1 MKTVDIIVPCYNE
14 AEGLKLFYEETEK
27 VVSKIAGYEFSYL
40 FINDGSRDDSL
51 KLMRGLAAEHPRVHY
66 ISFSRNFGKEA
77 GMNAGL
83 THSTGDY
90 VIIMDADLQ
99 HPPALIPHFVEAIET
114 GYDCAAACRSTR
126 AGEKGLRSFFSDL
139 FYKFSNAMTEV
150 KLPQNAVDYRMMS
163 RKMVDAICSM
173 SEVER
178 FSKGIFAWVGFDT
191 AWIPYENVE
200 RAVGTSKWSF
210 RGLVRY
216 AIDGIT
222 AFTVKPLRM
231 IRDLGLLL
239 FLFSLVYI
247 LVVFIKT
254 LVRGVDVPG
263 YASIVCLLLFLG
275 GVIEFS
281 LGIVGEYI
289 SHIYL
294 EAKDRPIYIIQETDL
309 TEGRSR
315 SAEKE
320 NADGQDD
327 KA

>member
-77 GMNAGL
+77 GMYAGL

-126 AGEKGLRSFFSDL
+126 AGEKGLRSFFSGL

-200 RAVGTSKWSF
+200 RAVGSSKWSF

-231 IRDLGLLL
+231 IRDMGLLL

-247 LVVFIKT
+247 LVVFVKT

>member
-51 KLMRGLAAEHPRVHY
+51 KLMRGLAAEHPHVHY
-66 ISFSRNFGKEA
+66 ISFSRNFSKEA
-77 GMNAGL
+77 GMYAGL
-83 THSTGDY
+83 THSPGDY

-126 AGEKGLRSFFSDL
+126 AGEKGLRSFFSGL

-200 RAVGTSKWSF
+200 RAVGSSKWSF

-231 IRDLGLLL
+231 IRDMGLLL

>member
-14 AEGLKLFYEETEK
+14 ADGLNLFYEETEK
-27 VVSKIAGYEFSYL
+27 VVSQIAGYEFSYL
-40 FINDGSRDDSL
+40 FINDGSRDGSL
-51 KLMRGLAAEHPRVHY
+51 AVMRKLSAEHPRVHY

-77 GMNAGL
+77 GMYAGL

-99 HPPALIPHFVEAIET
+99 HPPALIPQFTDAIEK

-126 AGEKGLRSFFSDL
+126 TGEKGLRSFMSGL

-163 RKMVDAICSM
+163 RRMVDAICSM

-210 RGLVRY
+210 KGLVKY

-239 FLFSLVYI
+239 FIISLIYI

-254 LVRGVDVPG
+254 LVSGVDVPG
-263 YASIVCLLLFLG
+263 YASTICLLLFLG

-281 LGIVGEYI
+281 IGIVGEYI

-294 EAKDRPIYIIQETDL
+294 EAKDRPVYIIQDTDL

-315 SAEKE
+315 LSNKE

>member
-51 KLMRGLAAEHPRVHY
+51 KLMRGLAAEHQRVHY

-77 GMNAGL
+77 GMYAGL

-126 AGEKGLRSFFSDL
+126 AGEKGLRSFFSGL

-210 RGLVRY
+210 KGLVRY

-231 IRDLGLLL
+231 IRDMGLLL

-247 LVVFIKT
+247 LVVFVKT

>member
-14 AEGLKLFYEETEK
+14 ADGLDLFYEETEK
-27 VVSKIAGYEFSYL
+27 VVSKITGYEFSYL
-40 FINDGSRDDSL
+40 FINDGSRDGSL
-51 KLMRGLAAEHPRVHY
+51 AVMRKLAAEHPRVHY

-77 GMNAGL
+77 GMYAGL

-90 VIIMDADLQ
+90 AIIMDADLQ
-99 HPPALIPHFVEAIET
+99 HPPALIPQFVAAIEK

-126 AGEKGLRSFFSDL
+126 TGEKGLRSFLSGL

-163 RKMVDAICSM
+163 RRMVDAICSM

-210 RGLVRY
+210 KGLVRY

-239 FLFSLVYI
+239 FIISLIYI

-254 LVRGVDVPG
+254 LVSGVDVPG
-263 YASIVCLLLFLG
+263 YASTICLVLFLG

-294 EAKDRPIYIIQETDL
+294 EAKDRPVYIIQETDL
-309 TEGRSR
+309 TEGPFRLSN
-315 SAEKE
+315 KE

>member
-14 AEGLKLFYEETEK
+14 AEGLNLFYEETEK
-27 VVSKIAGYEFSYL
+27 VVSGIAGYEFSYL

-51 KLMRGLAAEHPRVHY
+51 NVMRGLAAAHPRVHY

-77 GMNAGL
+77 GMYAGL

-99 HPPALIPHFVEAIET
+99 HPPALIPQFVEAIEK
-114 GYDCAAACRSTR
+114 GHDCAAACRSTR
-126 AGEKGLRSFFSDL
+126 TGEKGLRSFLSGL
-139 FYKFSNAMTEV
+139 FYKFSNSMTEV

-210 RGLVRY
+210 KGLVRY

-281 LGIVGEYI
+281 RGIVGEYI

-294 EAKDRPIYIIQETDL
+294 EAKDRPVYIIQETDL
-309 TEGRSR
+309 TEGRTSGK
-315 SAEKE
+315 KE

>member
-1 MKTVDIIVPCYNE
+1 M
-14 AEGLKLFYEETEK
+14 
-27 VVSKIAGYEFSYL
+27 
-40 FINDGSRDDSL
+40 
-51 KLMRGLAAEHPRVHY
+51 
-66 ISFSRNFGKEA
+66 
-77 GMNAGL
+77 
-83 THSTGDY
+83 
-90 VIIMDADLQ
+90 
-99 HPPALIPHFVEAIET
+99 
-114 GYDCAAACRSTR
+114 
-126 AGEKGLRSFFSDL
+126 
-139 FYKFSNAMTEV
+139 
-150 KLPQNAVDYRMMS
+150 KLPQNAVDYRIMS
-163 RKMVDAICSM
+163 RRMVDAICSM

-210 RGLVRY
+210 KGLVRY

-239 FLFSLVYI
+239 FIISLIYI

-254 LVRGVDVPG
+254 LVSGVDVPG
-263 YASIVCLLLFLG
+263 YASTICLVLFLG

-294 EAKDRPIYIIQETDL
+294 EAKDRPVYIIQETDL
-309 TEGRSR
+309 TEGPSR
-315 SAEKE
+315 LSNKE

>member
-14 AEGLKLFYEETEK
+14 AEGLNLFYQETEK
-27 VVSKIAGYEFSYL
+27 VVSRIPGYEFSYI
-40 FINDGSRDDSL
+40 FINDGSRDNSL
-51 KLMRGLAAEHPRVHY
+51 SVMRSLSAAHPRVHY

-77 GMNAGL
+77 GMFAGL
-83 THSTGDY
+83 RNSSGDY

-99 HPPALIPHFVEAIET
+99 HPPALIPQFVSAIEE
-114 GYDCAAACRSTR
+114 GYECAAACRTTR
-126 AGEKGLRSFFSDL
+126 AGEKGLRSFLSGL

-163 RKMVDAICSM
+163 RKMVDAICSL

-178 FSKGIFAWVGFDT
+178 FSKGIFAWVGFET
-191 AWIPYENVE
+191 KWIPYENVE

-210 RGLVRY
+210 KGLVKY

-231 IRDLGLLL
+231 IRNMGILL
-239 FLFSLVYI
+239 FSVSLIYALI
-247 LVVFIKT
+247 VFIKT
-254 LVRGVDVPG
+254 LVKGVDVPG

-275 GVIEFS
+275 GIIEFS
-281 LGIVGEYI
+281 VGIVGEYV

-294 EAKDRPIYIIQETDL
+294 EAKDRPVYIIQETDL
-309 TEGRSR
+309 PEGRPH
-315 SAEKE
+315 E
-320 NADGQDD
+320 
-327 KA
+327 

>member
-14 AEGLKLFYEETEK
+14 ADGLDLFYEETEK
-27 VVSKIAGYEFSYL
+27 AVSHIAGYEFSYI
-40 FINDGSRDDSL
+40 FINDGSRDGSL
-51 KLMRGLAAEHPRVHY
+51 EVMRRLSAAHPRVHY

-77 GMNAGL
+77 GMYAGL

-99 HPPALIPHFVEAIET
+99 HPPALIPQFVKAIEE
-114 GYDCAAACRSTR
+114 GHDCAAACRSSRT
-126 AGEKGLRSFFSDL
+126 GEKGLRSFLSGL

-150 KLPQNAVDYRMMS
+150 KLPQNAVDFRMMN

-210 RGLVRY
+210 KGLVRY

-231 IRDLGLLL
+231 IRDMGLLL
-239 FLFSLVYI
+239 FLISLVYI
-247 LVVFIKT
+247 FVVFIKT
-254 LVRGVDVPG
+254 LIRGVDVPG

-275 GVIEFS
+275 GIIEFS
-281 LGIVGEYI
+281 IGIVGEYV

-294 EAKDRPIYIIQETDL
+294 EAKDRPVYIIQETDL

-315 SAEKE
+315 TDKKE
-320 NADGQDD
+320 NADDN
-327 KA
+327 A

>member
-14 AEGLKLFYEETEK
+14 AEGLDLFYDETEK
-27 VVSKIAGYEFSYL
+27 VVSRIAGYEFSYI
-40 FINDGSRDDSL
+40 FINDGSRDGSL
-51 KLMRGLAAEHPRVHY
+51 GIMRELAAEHPRVHY

-77 GMNAGL
+77 GMFAGL

-99 HPPALIPHFVEAIET
+99 HPPALIPQFVSAIEE
-114 GYDCAAACRSTR
+114 GHDCAAACRTSRT
-126 AGEKGLRSFFSDL
+126 GEKGLRSFLSGL

-191 AWIPYENVE
+191 KWIPYENVE

-210 RGLVRY
+210 GGLVKY

-231 IRDLGLLL
+231 IRNMGLLL
-239 FLFSLVYI
+239 FIISLIYI
-247 LVVFIKT
+247 LAVFIKT
-254 LVRGVDVPG
+254 LINGVDVPG

-275 GVIEFS
+275 GIIEFS
-281 LGIVGEYI
+281 LGIVGEYV

-294 EAKDRPIYIIQETDL
+294 EAKDRPVYIIQETDL
-309 TEGRSR
+309 TG
-315 SAEKE
+315 APAPAKE
-320 NADGQDD
+320 NADGQN
-327 KA
+327 AEA